1 MTITTALPVL
11 TMTATEIRD
20 VELLLGGVLPSGHLL
35 GGPVAAGTHRPA
47 PTGGPVCAGL
57 LVDPDVARLATA
69 AGGITLVDQE
79 HTPLASL
86 TAPRTEPAAPPP
98 GGERVVLTGTL
109 TRERLRESGPDRAL
123 ALDLEVAGGAYGGLV
138 VFGRPALTW
147 DDRRLEMFLHEV
159 RRGDHGVRVLVVV
172 PDQAVDTAG
181 VPTLLMAQLA
191 ARSVDRVCSA
201 SSDGVRVDVATAP
214 LPRRDPVSDQALVGA
229 LAAHVGARDVL
240 VLSDDPRLDDAA
252 PAWREVVGLLDRQL
266 DRQVEGQLNRQ
277 LDGQLD
283 GRPVDR
289 LDDHVVS
296 ASLHPDDRAA
306 LSRWR
311 PPRSRRGLVVM
322 FTGLSGS
329 GKSTLAR
336 SLAARISRETSRTVS
351 LLDGDVVRQ
360 LLSQGLGFDPESR
373 LLNVRRIGFVA
384 AEVAR
389 HGGVAICAP
398 VAPYA
403 RARDDVRAMVG
414 EVGDFVLVHVS
425 TPLEECERR
434 DLKGLYAKARAG
446 LVPSFTGISDP
457 YEAPTDADLTIDTTA
472 LSGAAAV
479 DRLFDYLAGGGWLET
494 GTP

>member
-47 PTGGPVCAGL
+47 RTGGPVCAGL
-57 LVDPDVARLATA
+57 RVDPDLARLASA
-69 AGGITLVDQE
+69 AGGLTLVDEE

-86 TAPRTEPAAPPP
+86 TALRTGPAAATA
-98 GGERVVLTGTL
+98 GERVVLTGAVA
-109 TRERLRESGPDRAL
+109 RERLRESGPDRAL
-123 ALDLEVAGGAYGGLV
+123 ALDLALAGGAYGGLV

-159 RRGDHGVRVLVVV
+159 RRGDHGARVLVVV

-191 ARSVDRVCSA
+191 ARSVNRVCSA
-201 SSDGVRVDVATAP
+201 PDGVRVDVATAP

-240 VLSDDPRLDDAA
+240 VLSDDPRLDDVA

-266 DRQVEGQLNRQ
+266 DGQLDKQ
-277 LDGQLD
+277 LDGRRDGQLD
-283 GRPVDR
+283 GRPVNR
-289 LDDHVVS
+289 LDRHVVS
-296 ASLHPDDRAA
+296 ASLHPDDRTA

-336 SLAARISRETSRTVS
+336 SLAARVSRETSRTVS

-360 LLSQGLGFDPESR
+360 LLSQGLGFDRESR

-472 LSGAAAV
+472 LSSAAAV